1 MQAGQRAQAF
11 GAEAAPIARRS
22 GSGLGNAIALLF
34 KIFFLF
40 VGGCI
45 MVGLL
50 GVLVFIFGAAM
61 TAMPFKDYLLD
72 GPWQSFLAWATLIL
86 FIGVPIVAVI
96 VWLIR
101 RIAGAKSRNH
111 YIGYTFGA
119 LWIVGLFCFI
129 ALGIAIKRNFDYR
142 RWVRNDFNITQPAT
156 GKIVVRVAN
165 STVRYY
171 GGWWGGNWNNGP
183 FNFADDSLVVKSV
196 QVKIER
202 SKDSSYHVFSTKFSN
217 GSSSNQAETFARQL
231 GFQVNQQDST
241 LFLDNG
247 FSLPTGQ
254 KFRNQQ
260 VLVTVQV
267 PVGKRILVDRSVN
280 HRYHWFR
287 INNGDWDWD
296 SDDEYER
303 SYSYDNGVEYTMTA
317 GGLERTDGTN
327 KKHRIWRHGRW
338 ENVYDNDDDND
349 NDNNGNNGN
358 NRNKSNT
365 YQYRYKE
372 LKDSLGEKA
381 KDRLREE
388 MRVKDSL
395 EREKKLKEVIKTSSV
410 STKKTSARTNA
421 DDDDLPGNHLILSP
435 VLIFARP

>member
-1 MQAGQRAQAF
+1 
-11 GAEAAPIARRS
+11 
-22 GSGLGNAIALLF
+22 
-34 KIFFLF
+34 
-40 VGGCI
+40 
-45 MVGLL
+45 
-50 GVLVFIFGAAM
+50 
-61 TAMPFKDYLLD
+61 
-72 GPWQSFLAWATLIL
+72 LIL

-202 SKDSSYHVFSTKFSN
+202 SKDSTYHVFSTKFSN
-217 GSSSNQAETFARQL
+217 GSSSSQAETFARQL
-231 GFQVNQQDST
+231 GFQVNQQDSI
-241 LFLDNG
+241 LYLDNG
-247 FSLPTGQ
+247 FSLPAGQ

-260 VLVTVQV
+260 VLVTIQV
-267 PVGKRILVDRSVN
+267 PVGKRVLVDRSVN

-287 INNGDWDWD
+287 IDNGDWDWD
-296 SDDEYER
+296 DDNEP
-303 SYSYDNGVEYTMTA
+303 SYSYDNGVEYIMTA
-317 GGLERTDGTN
+317 GGLERTDG
-327 KKHRIWRHGRW
+327 KDKHRTRRVFRHGRW
-338 ENVYDNDDDND
+338 QNVDDYDDNND
-349 NDNNGNNGN
+349 NDNNGNNDN
-358 NRNKSNT
+358 NSNKRT

-410 STKKTSARTNA
+410 STRKTSARTNA